1 MSLRPAP
8 LRPTAVAVVVVRGTG
23 AAARVLVLTRR
34 GGAFAGAR
42 NLVTGMIEAG
52 ETAPA
57 AALRELREETSLVP
71 HALYTAE
78 RLDLFYDPI
87 ADAVQV
93 VPIFAALVADEARV
107 VLDSSHEAYA
117 WCTFVE
123 AAELLEF
130 AIHRETVAHVARTI
144 VASTPAAWRRL
155 A

>member
-1 MSLRPAP
+1 MSARPAP
-8 LRPTAVAVVVVRGTG
+8 LRPTAVAVIVVRGTG

-34 GGAFAGAR
+34 RGAFAGAR
-42 NLVTGMIEAG
+42 NLVTGMIEAE

-57 AALRELREETSLVP
+57 AALRELREETTLVP

-78 RLDLFYDPI
+78 RLDLFYDPT

-93 VPIFAALVADEARV
+93 VPIFVARVADHAEV
-107 VLDSSHEAYA
+107 VLDASHDAYA
-117 WCTFVE
+117 WCTFAE

-130 AIHRETVAHVARTI
+130 AIQREAVMHAERTI
-144 VASTPAAWRRL
+144 VASVPATWRRI